1 MSHLEHKKEALKNL
15 RCAIVTISDTRTEDT
30 DESGLLIRQ
39 LLGGDGHEP
48 RVRSIVKDDAE
59 VIMEAVRDALRQADV
74 VICNGGTGIS
84 PRDVTIET
92 LKPLMDRTIE
102 GFGEMFRSLSYDEI
116 GSSAIL
122 SRAVAGV
129 VGKNL
134 LFCLPG
140 SPNAVKLAMEKL
152 ILPEMGHMLAQVR
165 K

>member
-15 RCAIVTISDTRTEDT
+15 SCGIITISDTRTEET
-30 DESGLLIRQ
+30 DESGRLIGTLLED
-39 LLGGDGHEP
+39 DGHEP
-48 RVRSIVKDDAE
+48 KVYSIVKDDPEA
-59 VIMEAVRDALRQADV
+59 ILEAVRTALDQVDV

-92 LKPLMDRTIE
+92 LKPLIERTIE
-102 GFGEMFRSLSYDEI
+102 GFGETFRSLSYDEI

-140 SPNAVKLAMEKL
+140 SPNAVELAMEKL
-152 ILPEMGHMLAQVR
+152 IIPEMGHMLAQVR